1 MEILGIDIG
10 GSGIKASLV
19 ETSTG
24 NLLTERYRIPTPGDT
39 SPHKIM
45 ARIHEVVSHFNWSGP
60 IGITLPEAVRNGV
73 VMSANNMDA
82 SWLDADAETL
92 FSEITDSH
100 VTVVNDADAAGIAE
114 IRFGE
119 GRNVNGVVIVLTVG
133 TGIGSALFI
142 NGVLV
147 PNTELGQIEINGIS
161 AHIRASE
168 RTRIEEGLK
177 RSKWAK
183 RLELVLNTYEKLFH
197 PDLFIIS
204 GGLSNKADKTFPYID
219 IRTQLV
225 PARFLNNAGIVGAAL
240 CAEAGPVQPFRE
252 V

>member
-19 ETSTG
+19 DTSTG
-24 NLLTERYRIPTPGDT
+24 SLLSERYRIPTPEDT
-39 SPHKIM
+39 SPHKIL
-45 ARIHEVVSHFNWSGP
+45 ARVHEVVKHYSWSGP
-60 IGITLPEAVRNGV
+60 IGITLPEPVRNGV
-73 VMSANNMDA
+73 VLSTYNIDS
-82 SWLDADAETL
+82 SWLDADASTL
-92 FSEITDSH
+92 FEEITDCP

-119 GRNVNGVVIVLTVG
+119 GRNHKGLVIVLTVG
-133 TGIGSALFI
+133 TGIGSALFM

-147 PNTELGQIEINGIS
+147 PNTELGHIEINGIS
-161 AHIRASE
+161 ARVRASE
-168 RTRIEEGLK
+168 KTRVEEGLK

-183 RLELVLNTYEKLFH
+183 RLELVLSSYEKLFH

-219 IRTQLV
+219 IKTPLV

-240 CAEAGPVQPFRE
+240 CAEDQFNNKV